1 MIYNWKADANPPTAD
16 SLQFTADGLG
26 SDIVPVFDLEL
37 SEVALGNVQLYWPNW
52 GFDTYTLTINGVD
65 QAPANVLK
73 TVISGLLVDT
83 QYTFRVTGNTAGVP
97 VLRTNE
103 RSYSYSD
110 NETATVTYMRRIR
123 PFPSVGFN

>member
-1 MIYNWKADANPPTAD
+1 MNSWSAGASIPTAD
-16 SLQFTADGLG
+16 ATYATADGFL
-26 SDIVPVFDLEL
+26 SDIRTPAFDLEL
-37 SEVALGNVQLYWPNW
+37 TEVALGNVQLYWPNW

-65 QAPANVLK
+65 QTPTTALNI
-73 TVISGLLVDT
+73 VISGLLVDT

-103 RSYSYSD
+103 RAYSYSD
-110 NETATVTYMRRIR
+110 NETTTVTYMKRIR